1 MTVLTCV
8 AVRKHLPAFYDD
20 ELPIQQRIAVQNHLG
35 GCPPCAEALQEFV
48 DLGSAMR
55 LAAAPGPA
63 DDWTGLRPGVI
74 SRMRAEAYESL
85 TARVA
90 RMFDDMHL
98 VWIGLAATAGTI
110 LCGVIVFGMLHFA
123 SPERDDSLAAM
134 IATVAA
140 PSGSDLNPASLDG
153 WIQAPTVPQDG
164 IVSAALEQS
173 GSEGDL
179 SVTLA
184 AIVTREGRIS
194 GLQVLANDR
203 DRRHQALL
211 RGLSG
216 GQLEPARDGGDPVA
230 VNMVWLVEHMTVTGK
245 GKRG

>member
-1 MTVLTCV
+1 MTVLTCA
-8 AVRKHLPAFYDD
+8 AVRKHLAAFYDD
-20 ELPIQQRIAVQNHLG
+20 QLPIQQRISVQNHVE
-35 GCPPCAEALQEFV
+35 GCARCATALQEFL
-48 DLGSAMR
+48 DLGTAMR
-55 LAAAPGPA
+55 MAAAPGPA

-134 IATVAA
+134 IAAVAA

-153 WIQAPTVPQDG
+153 WIQAPTVPEDG
-164 IVSAALEQS
+164 IISAALEQS

-179 SVTLA
+179 SVALA

-203 DRRHQALL
+203 DRRHQTLL
-211 RGLSG
+211 RGLTG
-216 GQLEPARDGGDPVA
+216 AQLEPARDGGDPVA